1 MGSLAGTVDPL
12 GARGVVERQR
22 HHCELAMASQADPE
36 TYPGPLAAWMAPF
49 AGCFTRPTW
58 ANLLVLAAGGIL
70 SPGRRT
76 VAAAL
81 SSMGLRGAAT
91 FTNYHRALNRSR
103 WSGQAAA
110 RCLLGLLVAAFVPS
124 GPVVVGIDETIER
137 RWGTKI
143 KARGIYRDPVRS
155 SHGHFVKASG
165 LRWISLMLLAP
176 VPFAGRVW
184 ALPFLTSL
192 APSERYAQVQGRR
205 HKLLTDRARQL
216 LLLLARWLPD
226 RRIIAVADSSYAAI
240 ELLAAVCRHVV
251 VITRLRLDARL
262 FDPPPPRLP
271 GTKGRPR
278 VSGARQPT
286 LLQRLA
292 DPETAWQRVTVT
304 GWYGQGE
311 RRLDVVSGR
320 ALWYHPGKQV
330 PVRWVLVRDLAGEFE
345 PQAFL
350 CTDQAADPVAILQLF
365 VRRWSV
371 EVTFAEVRRH
381 LGVETQR
388 QWSDLAIARTT
399 PCLLAL
405 FSLVTLWAS
414 DLAARG
420 LVLPRRAAWYAKHA
434 ITFSDA
440 LAAVRRQ
447 LWIAQAFS
455 TLPHAQNTATIPRA
469 FLDSLT
475 EAACYPA

>member
-1 MGSLAGTVDPL
+1 
-12 GARGVVERQR
+12 
-22 HHCELAMASQADPE
+22 
-36 TYPGPLAAWMAPF
+36 MAPF

-58 ANLLVLAAGGIL
+58 ANLLVLAAGAL
-70 SPGRRT
+70 LAPGRRT

-81 SSMGLRGAAT
+81 SSVGLRGAPA
-91 FTNYHRALNRSR
+91 FTNYHRVLNRSR

-110 RCLLGLLVAAFVPS
+110 HCLLGLLIAAFAPS
-124 GPVVVGIDETIER
+124 GPIVVGIDETIER
-137 RWGTKI
+137 RWGAKI

-155 SHGHFVKASG
+155 SRGHFVKASG

-184 ALPFLTSL
+184 ALPFLTAL
-192 APSERYAQVQGRR
+192 APSERYAQAQGCR

-216 LLLLARWLPD
+216 LLLLARWLPG
-226 RRIIAVADSSYAAI
+226 REVIAVADSSYAAI
-240 ELLAAVCRHVV
+240 ELLAVVRRHVA

-292 DPETAWQRVTVT
+292 DPKTGWQRVTIT

-311 RRLDVVSGR
+311 RRLDVLSGT

-330 PVRWVLVRDLAGEFE
+330 PIRWVLVRDPAGGFE
-345 PQAFL
+345 PQAIL
-350 CTDQAADPVAILQLF
+350 CTDQAADPITILQLF

-405 FSLVTLWAS
+405 FSLATLWAS
-414 DLAARG
+414 DLAGRG
-420 LVLPRRAAWYAKHA
+420 LVQPRRAAWYAKPA
-434 ITFSDA
+434 VTFSDA

-455 TLPHAQNTATIPRA
+455 TSPHAKDVATIPSA
-469 FLDSLT
+469 LLNSLM

>member
-1 MGSLAGTVDPL
+1 MAMQAEPGTNL
-12 GARGVVERQR
+12 
-22 HHCELAMASQADPE
+22 
-36 TYPGPLAAWMAPF
+36 GPLAAEMAPF

-58 ANLLVLAAGGIL
+58 ANLLVLAAGAIL

-81 SSMGLRGAAT
+81 SSVGLRGVAG
-91 FTNYHRALNRSR
+91 FTNYHRVLNRSR
-103 WSGQAAA
+103 WSGRAAA
-110 RCLLGLLVAAFVPS
+110 RCLLGLLVAAFVPD

-137 RWGTKI
+137 RWGARI

-184 ALPFLTSL
+184 ALPFLTAL
-192 APSERYAQVQGRR
+192 APSERYAQEQGRR
-205 HKLLTDRARQL
+205 HKPLTERARQL
-216 LLLLARWLPD
+216 LLLLARWLPN
-226 RRIIAVADSSYAAI
+226 RQVIAVADSSYAAI
-240 ELLAAVCRHVV
+240 ELLAAVCRHVT

-292 DPETAWQRVTVT
+292 DPETEWQRVTVT

-311 RRLDVVSGR
+311 RRLDVVSGT
-320 ALWYHPGKQV
+320 AVWYHPGKQV
-330 PVRWVLVRDLAGEFE
+330 PIRWLLVRDVAGEFE
-345 PQAFL
+345 PQAFA
-350 CTDQAADPVAILQLF
+350 CTDQAADPLDVLRGF

-414 DLAARG
+414 TLAARG
-420 LVLPRRAAWYAKHA
+420 LVLPRRAAWYAKTA

-440 LAAVRRQ
+440 LAAVRRE
-447 LWIAQAFS
+447 LWTAQAFS
-455 TLPHAQNTATIPRA
+455 TSPHARDMATIPRA
-469 FLDSLT
+469 LLDSLT

>member
-1 MGSLAGTVDPL
+1 MTRPTAPNILAT
-12 GARGVVERQR
+12 
-22 HHCELAMASQADPE
+22 
-36 TYPGPLAAWMAPF
+36 WMAPF
-49 AGCFTRPTW
+49 AAYFTRPTF
-58 ANLLVLAAGGIL
+58 ANLLVLVAGAIL

-76 VAAAL
+76 VASAL
-81 SSMGLRGAAT
+81 SSVGLRQAAA
-91 FTNYHRALNRSR
+91 FTNFHRVLNRSR
-103 WSGQAAA
+103 WSGRAVA
-110 RCLLGLLVAAFVPS
+110 RCLLGLLVTAFVPS

-137 RWGTKI
+137 RWGPKI

-184 ALPFLTSL
+184 GLPFLTVL
-192 APSERYAQVQGRR
+192 APSERYAQERRRR
-205 HKLLTDRARQL
+205 HKPLSDWCRQL
-216 LLLLARWLPD
+216 LLLVARWLPE
-226 RRIIAVADSSYAAI
+226 RQLVAVADTSYAAI
-240 ELLAAVCRHVV
+240 DLLAAVCRHLT

-262 FDPPPPRLP
+262 FDPPPPRRP

-278 VSGARQPT
+278 VAGARQPT
-286 LLQRLA
+286 LIQRLA
-292 DPETAWQRVTVT
+292 DSKTAWQRVKVT
-304 GWYGQGE
+304 DWYGQGE
-311 RRLDVVSGR
+311 RQLDIASGT

-330 PVRWVLVRDLAGEFE
+330 AVRWVLVRDAAGAFE
-345 PQAFL
+345 PQAFI
-350 CTDQAADPVAILQLF
+350 CTDEATTPVDVLRFF

-414 DLAARG
+414 DLSARG
-420 LVLPRRAAWYAKHA
+420 LISPRRAAWYAKPGL
-434 ITFSDA
+434 TFSGA
-440 LAAVRRQ
+440 IAAVRRQ
-447 LWIAQAFS
+447 LWIKAAFS
-455 TLPHAQNTATIPRA
+455 TSRLDRDMVKIPKTLR
-469 FLDSLT
+469 DSLIN
-475 EAACYPA
+475 AACYPA